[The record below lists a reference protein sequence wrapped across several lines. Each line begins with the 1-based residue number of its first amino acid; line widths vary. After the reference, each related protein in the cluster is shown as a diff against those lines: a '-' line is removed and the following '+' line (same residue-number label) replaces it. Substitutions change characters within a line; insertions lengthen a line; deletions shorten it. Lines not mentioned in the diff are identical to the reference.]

1 MTVLN
6 SLLRRLGLGRPR
18 FDAALAP
25 ESAFVAVGDIHG
37 MGDLLDALVAKLDT
51 EAPGLPLV
59 FVGDYVD
66 RGPDSAGV
74 LRRLMELNPESK
86 GGSCLLGNHEAMML
100 EFLDTPDSA
109 GRLWM
114 ANGGAE
120 TLRSF
125 GITDPEDHPFE
136 TLRDRLRTAAG
147 DALLDWLARRPLI
160 WQSGNV
166 AVSHAG
172 GDPKLPVRPDRG
184 HGLLWGHP
192 DLFDTPRK
200 DGLWMVHGHFITE
213 APVMKA
219 GRIGIDTGAFQT
231 GRLTAAIIEP
241 GYVRFIHG

>member
-1 MTVLN
+1 MTGFR
-6 SLLRRLGLGRPR
+6 SLLHRLGLGRPG

-25 ESAFVAVGDIHG
+25 DNAFVVVGDIHG
-37 MGDLLDALVAKLDT
+37 MKDLLDTLLAKLTT

-66 RGPDSAGV
+66 RGPDSAGA
-74 LRRLMELNPESK
+74 LRRLMDLDSHAT
-86 GGSCLLGNHEAMML
+86 GGACLQGNHEAMML
-100 EFLDTPDSA
+100 EFLETPDSA

-125 GITDPEDHPFE
+125 GIASPEEHPFE
-136 TLRDRLRTAAG
+136 ALRDMLRDAAG
-147 DALLDWLARRPLI
+147 DALLEWLSDRPLI

-166 AVSHAG
+166 VVSHAG
-172 GDPKLPVRPDRG
+172 GDPNLPIQPGRG

-192 DLFDTPRK
+192 DFFDTPRQ
-200 DGLWMVHGHFITE
+200 DGLWMAHGHFILD

-219 GRIGIDTGAFQT
+219 GRIGVDTGAFQT

-241 GYVRFIHG
+241 GYVRFIHT

>member
-1 MTVLN
+1 MTGLS
-6 SLLRRLGLGRPR
+6 SLLHRLGLGRPG
-18 FDAALAP
+18 FDAPLAP
-25 ESAFVAVGDIHG
+25 DRAFVAVGDIHG
-37 MGDLLDALVAKLDT
+37 MHDLLDALIAKLAT
-51 EAPGLPLV
+51 EAPDLPLV

-74 LRRLMELNPESK
+74 LRRLMELDPDAT
-86 GGSCLLGNHEAMML
+86 GGGCLLGNHEAMML

-125 GITDPEDHPFE
+125 GIADPEDHPFE
-136 TLRDRLRTAAG
+136 TLRDRLRAAAG
-147 DALLDWLARRPLI
+147 DALLDWLAQRPLI

-166 AVSHAG
+166 VVSHAG
-172 GDPKLPVRPDRG
+172 GDPNLPIEPRRG

-192 DLFDTPRK
+192 HLFDTPRK
-200 DGLWMVHGHFITE
+200 DGLWMVHGHFILD

-241 GYVRFIHG
+241 GYVRFIHS